1 MMFGQMFILAY
12 GVSRPRS
19 TMLFLK
25 RLLIL
30 FSLVLFSAHGAFAHV
45 AFAHSE
51 WYSEWS
57 SEHAAQMSGMVMET
71 SSAANVNVSPSASG
85 APAHCLAYSHGLV
98 VPDHPCRHE
107 HCPCCCVATCGIHCG
122 ALFIAFQFEPR
133 VPGST
138 LPPPLPEQRRDGL
151 THAPPV
157 RPPIG

>member
-1 MMFGQMFILAY
+1 MMLGKMFILAY
-12 GVSRPRS
+12 SVSRPRS

-51 WYSEWS
+51 WS

-71 SSAANVNVSPSASG
+71 SSAANMNVSPSASG

-98 VPDHPCRHE
+98 ASGHPCGHE
-107 HCPCCCVATCGIHCG
+107 HGRCCCVATCGVHCG